1 MASDALSRNG
11 VVSRNRL
18 PTMIAVGAALT
29 CIISSSGGCA
39 VSGHY
44 RSSGPCKGF
53 HTQPEA
59 CERAAANSQAIAL
72 VLIGQS
78 LEEVKKIMP
87 NPPDRR
93 VGDEQ
98 SEAWSYITDY
108 DNSMMTT
115 IVFRS
120 GKVSE
125 IKQAPWTEEP
135 VSSSG
140 ASNYRL
146 KLKAAGGSAAGW
158 SRRSG
163 AAA

>member
-1 MASDALSRNG
+1 MASDALSRKD
-11 VVSRNRL
+11 VASRNRL
-18 PTMIAVGAALT
+18 STSLAIVAAFT
-29 CIISSSGGCA
+29 CIISSTGGCA

-44 RSSGPCKGF
+44 RGSGPCKGF

-59 CERAAANSQAIAL
+59 CERAVANSQAIAH

-78 LEEVKKIMP
+78 LEDVKEIML

-93 VGDEQ
+93 VADEQ

-115 IVFRS
+115 IVFRG
-120 GKVSE
+120 GKVAE

-135 VSSSG
+135 VSQ
-140 ASNYRL
+140 
-146 KLKAAGGSAAGW
+146 
-158 SRRSG
+158 
-163 AAA
+163 